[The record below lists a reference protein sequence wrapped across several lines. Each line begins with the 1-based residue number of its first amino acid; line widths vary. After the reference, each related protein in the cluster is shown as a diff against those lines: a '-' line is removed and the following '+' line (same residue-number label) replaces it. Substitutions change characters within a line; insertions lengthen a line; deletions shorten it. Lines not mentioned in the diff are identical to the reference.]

1 MNNKPL
7 LEDLRLFCT
16 VVRCRGFAASA
27 RELGVSNAFVSKR
40 VAALEAALKVKLLH
54 RTTRQ
59 VSLTEHGEA
68 VLQSAQR
75 ILDEVDRMS
84 EEVSNT
90 RVEVSGK
97 LRLCTSSGFGRNRLA
112 AAISAFAL
120 QYPRIELQLELLDRP
135 VDLVGE
141 GFQLDIRVG
150 TVSDPNLI
158 ARKIADNARVICVAP
173 AYLAQWGTPTEL
185 AQLARHRCIE
195 IRERDRD
202 FAVWKLQGPNGIET
216 VRVNGPLSASNGEVV
231 HQWAIDGHGIILRSA
246 WDVAPSIR
254 KGWLVRILPEYQQEA
269 HVWAV
274 YPARLSS
281 SAKVRIFVEF
291 LEQWLA
297 EQGVART

>member
-1 MNNKPL
+1 M
-7 LEDLRLFCT
+7 
-16 VVRCRGFAASA
+16 
-27 RELGVSNAFVSKR
+27 GVSNAFVSKR

-112 AAISAFAL
+112 AAISAFAR

-173 AYLAQWGTPTEL
+173 AYLAQWGTPTEF

-254 KGWLVRILPEYQQEA
+254 KGRLVRILPEYEQEA

-291 LEQWLA
+291 LEHWLA